1 VPPYSPEFNPI
12 ENAFATLKALLR
24 KAAARTKETLWQTIG
39 ELLDEFSPEECAN
52 YFRAA
57 GYEPEYAEMALV
69 RCGAPCISQRVI
81 ANSSGEDTIC
91 RIDVAIISRL
101 IKMDHSQALRRSRY
115 LMELQMAQFP
125 IMKSLAN
132 IAVTQVDGE
141 YRIRIE
147 DESGDT
153 AVYRALSDQV
163 ADLADM
169 LDDLLGDESDEAAAG

>member
-1 VPPYSPEFNPI
+1 
-12 ENAFATLKALLR
+12 
-24 KAAARTKETLWQTIG
+24 
-39 ELLDEFSPEECAN
+39 
-52 YFRAA
+52 
-57 GYEPEYAEMALV
+57 
-69 RCGAPCISQRVI
+69 
-81 ANSSGEDTIC
+81 
-91 RIDVAIISRL
+91 
-101 IKMDHSQALRRSRY
+101 MDHAQALRRSRY
-115 LMELQMAQFP
+115 PMELQMAQFP

-169 LDDLLGDESDEAAAG
+169 LDDLLGDESDEEEEAG